1 MDMGHVNGFARGAY
15 RQTGD
20 GVAPRNATPR
30 IEDGSARG
38 PYRADGVELPPPPVP
53 GPEGVQVGSL
63 GKLLLAI
70 CLPLIV
76 LLATGDPHKAAA
88 LATKLVGG

>member
-1 MDMGHVNGFARGAY
+1 MDLLGERIARLETALPLETQLLGS
-15 RQTGD
+15 RMD
-20 GVAPRNATPR
+20 RLEDR
-30 IEDGSARG
+30 IERMESSCHPSR
-38 PYRADGVELPPPPVP
+38 P
-53 GPEGVQVGSL
+53 GPEGGQVGSL